1 MSTPLKHALVDHM
14 EPAYRVAIQIGRS
27 DGWLSKVAAGIKDPT
42 EFEKQQLSKILGR
55 WINLHAGAGVYHPS
69 LDCE

>member
-1 MSTPLKHALVDHM
+1 M

-42 EFEKQQLSKILGR
+42 EVEKNQLSKILGR
-55 WINLHAGAGVYHPS
+55 TVGELFSSQIKVA
-69 LDCE
+69 